1 MTSYAIEASY
11 LAKRIPLAEAERK
24 LGLTPTVKKRN
35 SVVYQLGPKQYFII
49 YVFGVAVSLGLEKK
63 ERQALHR
70 KLVRT
75 APEPIA
81 PSVTEEYEIREDA
94 EQPEVIEFDFV
105 RIRELTIER
114 LLIIGEILAQSVA
127 MDDVESQVDE
137 VLNRF
142 GRIHTELERQGRLR
156 IKTRE
161 VMKIIGTNSHI
172 LQFVIARMTLLD
184 KPDIVWEEKELEGL
198 FIGLRKM
205 FELED
210 RFQNLQFK
218 LNYIQNSSELVL
230 DALRN
235 RRADSLEV
243 TIVILI
249 AFEILFGLYQF
260 FVGL

>member
-1 MTSYAIEASY
+1 MISYAIEASY
-11 LAKRIPLAEAERK
+11 IAKRIPLAEAERK

-35 SVVYQLGPKQYFII
+35 SIVYQLGPKQFFVV

-70 KLVRT
+70 KLMRT

-81 PSVTEEYEIREDA
+81 PSLTEEYEIREDA
-94 EQPEVIEFDFV
+94 ESPEGIEFDFV
-105 RIRELTIER
+105 RVRELTLEH

-127 MDDVESQVDE
+127 MEDVESQVDE

-142 GRIHTELERQGRLR
+142 GRIHTELEHQGRLR

-198 FIGLRKM
+198 FVGLRKM

-235 RRADSLEV
+235 RRADSLEI
-243 TIVILI
+243 TIVVLI

-260 FVGL
+260 FIGL